1 MSHRQD
7 RLIHKLLGSL
17 DIDTTIFHLGQYCG
31 AWKASTS
38 GLARAGFHLVLH
50 GECWL
55 HLAGSE
61 AGHRLR
67 AGDGVFFLRDVE
79 HFLSPEQDLVQAGL
93 APRRPMQPLD
103 FQVPEST
110 ALACGFFDF
119 RAPLTHLLL
128 ASLPPY
134 VVLAADEPELAE
146 ARVLF
151 DLILREAEAGGEA
164 ASPLIAR
171 LVDVLFFYVL
181 RYLLQRQEISPCFW
195 AVLAQPEFAPLVEAL
210 VESPGEEW
218 NLEAMAALCHMSRAT
233 FCKRFSL
240 VAGTSP
246 SLFLAQIRMKLAAQL
261 ISKGLSLSRTAE
273 QVGYQSDAAF
283 SRAFKKVT
291 GILPGALRR
300 SGAAGHR
307 LAA

>member
-7 RLIHKLLGSL
+7 RLIHQLLGSL
-17 DIDTTIFHLGQYCG
+17 DIDTTVFHLGQYCG

-55 HLAGSE
+55 HLAGHE
-61 AGHRLR
+61 EPHRLR
-67 AGDGVFFLRDVE
+67 GGDGVFFLRDVE
-79 HFLSPEQDLVQAGL
+79 HFLSQERDVVRAGL
-93 APRRPMQPLD
+93 SPRQAMQAVD
-103 FQVPEST
+103 FKVPDST
-110 ALACGFFDF
+110 ALACGFFDY
-119 RAPLTHLLL
+119 RAPLTQLLL

-134 VVLAADEPELAE
+134 VVLGAEDPELAE
-146 ARVLF
+146 ARGLF
-151 DLILREAEAGGEA
+151 GLILREAEVAGEE

-181 RYLLQRQEISPCFW
+181 RHLVQRQEISPCFW
-195 AVLAQPEFAPLVEAL
+195 AVLAQPEFAPLVAAL
-210 VESPGEEW
+210 VEAPGEEW
-218 NLEAMAALCHMSRAT
+218 GLERMAALCHMSRAT

-246 SLFLAQIRMKLAAQL
+246 SLFLAQIRMKLAVQL
-261 ISKGLSLSRTAE
+261 IRK
-273 QVGYQSDAAF
+273 
-283 SRAFKKVT
+283 
-291 GILPGALRR
+291 GALLVPHGGAGGLPVRCGFFPGFQKSDR
-300 SGAAGHR
+300 HLAGGLAAGWGAAPR